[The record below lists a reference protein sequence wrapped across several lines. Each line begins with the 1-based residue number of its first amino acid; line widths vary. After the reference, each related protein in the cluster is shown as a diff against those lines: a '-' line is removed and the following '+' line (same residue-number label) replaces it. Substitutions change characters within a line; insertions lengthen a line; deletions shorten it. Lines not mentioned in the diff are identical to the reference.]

1 MRITA
6 VVLFH
11 FLTSLRRADPCA
23 KYASFVVKVWRNI
36 HEPSFAETS
45 DLILSRSLMTLCLH
59 GCSNSPDHEWMCP
72 SASPNVHNTREGWR
86 TRDPKEDFEKR
97 TIDDVSTRRRVIFAQ
112 HVSDGS
118 VAPSSLTCSCRVPL
132 WAVQRL
138 HSGRLSH
145 LPENTQHRIS
155 ARFYS
160 FPCFPYSCMSVQG
173 RA

>member
-86 TRDPKEDFEKR
+86 TRDPKEDFKNE

-118 VAPSSLTCSCRVPL
+118 VAPSSLRVL
-132 WAVQRL
+132 AGFL
-138 HSGRLSH
+138 
-145 LPENTQHRIS
+145 
-155 ARFYS
+155 
-160 FPCFPYSCMSVQG
+160 
-173 RA
+173 